1 MANEKINIDL
11 LINASESAKTVKE
24 VRQSLKDLKTAALQV
39 EEGSEAFRKI
49 TQASGQ
55 LQDKIGDLQA
65 TTKYFANDLRQL
77 EGFTSVAE
85 GIAGGFALAQ
95 GAAALFGGENKQ
107 LEESL
112 VKLTSV
118 MSILQGLQ
126 AIGNVLQKESA
137 ASLFITNTSRKIA
150 ITLAGEQ
157 AAAEAAEAVA
167 AGTATIAQ
175 RALNAAMNANP
186 IGILITLI
194 LAGVAALALWSGKSE
209 EATIQEKQRAA
220 AIKAAAEEQKKYSEY
235 IGKESASY
243 VSLIQ
248 QLKNTNAGSKE
259 RKNLIADINKQ
270 YGTHLKNIK
279 DESVF
284 QNQLNQ
290 TVKDYIEYKKQEY
303 IIKSNNSKI
312 ELNLQMQQQEQL
324 KIEKVREEFR
334 KKEEL
339 ANKQGSSYRGVMPQ
353 YMVDQIEKSQAEID
367 KLNKHLL
374 AYGFTINKAQKE
386 VKKFGFEEDKSTK
399 STNDNTEAIDKNNE
413 AYKQMIEGRQMLEKF
428 YSGNNEVVNLR
439 DNYDKLKA
447 ERLKQYNED
456 KELAIAAGKS
466 LAELDLLFKRQ
477 SEDDEQK
484 YNGNLIKIW
493 VQGRKERNDLI
504 AENDI
509 YEKQSKLQKIQ
520 DDKKLELDVIDR
532 QLISEEKK
540 NKLKE
545 EINKKYLKS
554 EIDAINEAQDAES
567 KAIEDKNKKEIAILT
582 KQNEQLLLNSK
593 KAKENS
599 IKAAEAGNKDLS
611 EQLDIEQSVFNEQIK
626 LNIDTITKLN
636 NDKNQKLLENDK
648 KYKEASTAILTEPI
662 VIPPPSTEDWI
673 NSVTEITQQM
683 ITLFS
688 AAYNRIAASRIS
700 ALDDQ
705 KDAELE
711 KIEIEQKAYEDSI
724 DKRTKAEKYKA
735 LKDEEYANK
744 KKAIEVKYEREKAL
758 AQYKNEVRQWEMSLA
773 QASVNLANAMI
784 KALGNPFLLGTT
796 AAIGALQIGVIYQN
810 KPTPPKLAKG
820 GLLQGPSHANG
831 GIMIEAE
838 GGEAI
843 INKRSTQAY
852 LPILNA
858 INQAGGGTPLM
869 NTFASGGVASQTNV
883 NIDSSQMVDAMKQF
897 LNQPIKAY
905 VVSNEIT
912 SAQKSDNV
920 LRNRTTF

>member
-912 SAQKSDNV
+912 SAQKSDIV